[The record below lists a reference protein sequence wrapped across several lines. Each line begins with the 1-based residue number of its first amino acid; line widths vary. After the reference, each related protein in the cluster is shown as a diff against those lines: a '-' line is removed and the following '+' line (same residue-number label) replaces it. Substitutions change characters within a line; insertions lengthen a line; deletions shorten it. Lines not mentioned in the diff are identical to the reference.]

1 MSFLQAYI
9 GLEAEPGSQSKLY
22 RVLRDRKIEA
32 YVTLG
37 GHDIVYQSPDF
48 PDLAAFRKI
57 VDSVLFITDESR
69 AIVANSTTYIILD
82 HLRKQTKEKPAAFCF
97 IRSGKL
103 ASRGLFDKMVHSLF
117 DLDTVIAVSVTI
129 GFFDIVCEVRSNNI
143 ADLRRTVDR
152 ILSTPGVSSHA
163 VMVCMVSSS
172 D

>member
-1 MSFLQAYI
+1 MQAYI

-69 AIVANSTTYIILD
+69 AIVANSTT
-82 HLRKQTKEKPAAFCF
+82 
-97 IRSGKL
+97 
-103 ASRGLFDKMVHSLF
+103 
-117 DLDTVIAVSVTI
+117 
-129 GFFDIVCEVRSNNI
+129 
-143 ADLRRTVDR
+143 
-152 ILSTPGVSSHA
+152 
-163 VMVCMVSSS
+163 
-172 D
+172 